1 MKTVTSL
8 KEWRIKKDVQFL
20 GSVFYPNFPDIKRL
34 YKYRAVLIE
43 LYRTVSLN
51 KFSNEKKIIL
61 MQVIRI
67 VLLTCGVVADTTT
80 GNSEVA

>member
-20 GSVFYPNFPDIKRL
+20 GSVFSPNFPDIKRL

-51 KFSNEKKIIL
+51 KFSNEKKIL